1 MGENLATMLTSL
13 GSVFTAVLGH
23 IGTVGET
30 IISTP
35 MLFVP
40 FALSIVCSI
49 VFMAKKF
56 IMRH

>member
-1 MGENLATMLTSL
+1 MGENLTTMLTSL
-13 GSVFTAVLGH
+13 GSVFTAILGH

-35 MLFVP
+35 MLFIP
-40 FALSIVCSI
+40 FAFGIVSSI